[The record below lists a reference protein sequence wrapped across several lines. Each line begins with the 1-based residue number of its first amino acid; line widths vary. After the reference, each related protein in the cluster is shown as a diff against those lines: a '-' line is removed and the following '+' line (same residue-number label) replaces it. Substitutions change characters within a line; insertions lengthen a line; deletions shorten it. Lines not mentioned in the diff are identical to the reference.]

1 MCDKEIVPSRRVSEI
16 QEYYFS
22 RRLREVADMRSR
34 GIDVISLGIGGP
46 DCPPPVEAVDTLCDQ
61 ARRPDTHSYQ
71 LSTGLPELRQAF
83 SRWYFRTYGVELN
96 PANEILP
103 LIGSKEGILHIS
115 LTFLNPGDGVLV
127 PDPGYPTYTSACR
140 LVGAEIFSYNLTEAG
155 GWQPDFHELER
166 MPLDRIRLM
175 WVNYPHMPTGA
186 PADYSVF
193 ERLVDFGRRHG
204 IVIAHD
210 NPYSFILNPTPMSL
224 LQVPGAKDVAIE
236 MNSLS
241 KSHNMAGWRVAM
253 LASNPRFVS
262 WVQKVKSNVDSG
274 QFRPVMLAA
283 AKALDSPR
291 SWYDDLNARYAARR
305 VIAEEI
311 MHTLGCSFDPKQRG
325 MFLWGRIPDS
335 EESGEALAD
344 RLLYEARVFIAPG
357 FIFGSNGRRYIRISL
372 CADERNL
379 RRALQRIIDW
389 RESSESK

>member
-1 MCDKEIVPSRRVSEI
+1 MCDKEIVPARRVSEI

-46 DCPPPVEAVDTLCDQ
+46 DCPPPVEAVDTLCEH

-115 LTFLNPGDGVLV
+115 LTFLNPGDGVRV

-311 MHTLGCSFDPKQRG
+311 MRTLGCSFDPKQRG